1 MKVLQLVTSAYRA
14 TNEEQDDTILWL
26 TLAMRTAGGDLDV
39 LLTGNAV
46 NYVVRGQDASG
57 LAFGT
62 WKQTQP
68 LRIEHDLAN
77 LVSKGARVYALRED
91 LVERG
96 LDDLER
102 VEGVTPVSRTE
113 VAALM
118 DEYDHVW
125 RW

>member
-68 LRIEHDLAN
+68 PRIEHDLAN